1 VVNQQHGSL
10 NLSLELKGMD
20 GTWYTHASIDIY
32 RKHRNQGDESE
43 IMLQLLA
50 SIGNELENI
59 MELLEPE
66 LKD

>member
-1 VVNQQHGSL
+1 M
-10 NLSLELKGMD
+10 SLELKGGD

-32 RKHRNQGDESE
+32 RKHRDKSDESE
-43 IMLQLLA
+43 VMLQLLA

-59 MELLEPE
+59 VELIEPE

>member
-1 VVNQQHGSL
+1 M
-10 NLSLELKGMD
+10 SLELKGMD
-20 GTWYTHASIDIY
+20 GKWHLWSSVDIY
-32 RKHRNQGDESE
+32 RKHKTDVDLSE
-43 IMLQLLA
+43 TVCMLLA

>member
-1 VVNQQHGSL
+1 MAI
-10 NLSLELKGMD
+10 ELKGGD
-20 GTWYTHASIDIY
+20 GKWHIHSSVDIY
-32 RKHRNQGDESE
+32 RKHKSDVDLSE
-43 IMLQLLA
+43 TVCMLLA